1 MIQRILSWFDQQFAP
16 YLELIA
22 MVGGLMTILISMTVF
37 LLIVFVPEASF
48 DMPLAVVLLPGF
60 IGFLGVS
67 LLMLLRLGRL
77 LSRQS
82 K

>member
-1 MIQRILSWFDQQFAP
+1 MIQRMLTWFDQRFAP
-16 YLELIA
+16 YLDLIA
-22 MVGGLMTILISMTVF
+22 MLGGLLTMLIAITVF

-60 IGFLGVS
+60 IGFLGV
-67 LLMLLRLGRL
+67 LLLLLLRLSRL
-77 LSRQS
+77 LSQR